1 MNRIRETFIKKKNIL
16 SIYFTA
22 GYPNLNDTMVIIKE
36 LDKSGVDMTSME
48 FVNLEGW
55 CFQEPDWIQFDM
67 SLRRIL
73 EQFRC

>member
-36 LDKSGVDMTSME
+36 LDKSGVDMIEIGSVSYTH
-48 FVNLEGW
+48 
-55 CFQEPDWIQFDM
+55 
-67 SLRRIL
+67 LRAH
-73 EQFRC
+73 ET